1 MITLTYMK
9 KLITFLVVVIVG
21 GVVGYRM
28 KTSGTSTQTVQPTAV
43 TGDYKSTSYSIEG
56 ETVVLKNGQYVSEAA
71 PGSVEKITTQ
81 FFGNEVKADF
91 NADGKQDV
99 AFILTQDGGGTG
111 IFYYVVAALKTDTGY
126 KGTNGIFLG
135 DRIAPQTTE
144 FKNGMI
150 VVNYADRKP
159 GESFAV
165 DPSIGTSKYLKVNGS
180 TLVEVSR

>member
-1 MITLTYMK
+1 MK
-9 KLITFLVVVIVG
+9 KLIIFLVVVIAG
-21 GVVGYRM
+21 GLVGYWV
-28 KTSGTSTQTVQPTAV
+28 KTSDTKVETVQPTTV
-43 TGDYKSTSYSIEG
+43 TGDYKNNSYSIEG
-56 ETVVLKNGQYVSEAA
+56 ETVVLKNGEYESEAA

-91 NADGKQDV
+91 NADGKEDV

-159 GESFAV
+159 GEPFST
-165 DPSIGTSKYLKVNGS
+165 DPSVGVSKYLKVTGG